1 MTGPEALGILAAGF
15 AAGTINTVV
24 GSGSLITFPALL
36 AFGYSPLVANVS
48 NTVGLFPGSVSGA
61 IGYRQELS
69 GQRRRLIELGIAS
82 VAGGVVGAMLLLLL
96 PASAFRSVVP
106 VLIALACVLVAVQPW
121 LARLVARLL
130 PVDEAVGWPLI
141 VLVFLT
147 AVYGGYFGAAQG
159 VLLMGLFG
167 VLLRDHIQR
176 LNALKN
182 VCAALVNG
190 VAAIVFVCIAPVAW
204 GVAGLVALGAVAGGQ
219 VGARVGRRFPPL
231 LLRIVIIAVGL
242 VATIRLL
249 LG

>member
-1 MTGPEALGILAAGF
+1 VTGLEALGILAAGF

-48 NTVGLFPGSVSGA
+48 NTVGLFPGSISGA

-69 GQRRRLIELGIAS
+69 GQRRRIVELGLAS
-82 VAGGVVGAMLLLLL
+82 IAGGVVGAMLLLLL

-106 VLIALACVLVAVQPW
+106 ALIALACVLVAVQPW
-121 LARLVARLL
+121 LARLVARHL
-130 PVDEAVGWPLI
+130 PVGETVGWPLI

-167 VLLRDHIQR
+167 ILLRDHIQR

-190 VAAIVFVCIAPVAW
+190 VAAIVFTCIAPVAW
-204 GVAGLVALGAVAGGQ
+204 TVVGLVALGAVAGGQ
-219 VGARVGRRFPPL
+219 VGARLGRRLPPM

-242 VATIRLL
+242 VATMRLL

>member
-1 MTGPEALGILAAGF
+1 MTGLEAVGILAAGF

-24 GSGSLITFPALL
+24 GSGSLITFPTLL

-48 NTVGLFPGSVSGA
+48 NTVGLFPGSISGA
-61 IGYRQELS
+61 IGYRQELT
-69 GQRRRLIELGIAS
+69 GQRGRVIRVGLAS

-106 VLIALACVLVAVQPW
+106 VLIAVATVLVAVQPW
-121 LARLVARLL
+121 LARLVAHRM
-130 PVDEAVGWPLI
+130 PVGERVGWPLL
-141 VLVFLT
+141 VVVFLT

-167 VLLRDHIQR
+167 ILLRDHIQR

-204 GVAGLVALGAVAGGQ
+204 AVAGLVALGAVAGGQ
-219 VGARVGRRFPPL
+219 VGARIGRRLPPL
-231 LLRIVIIAVGL
+231 LLRIVIIVVGV
-242 VATIRLL
+242 VATVQLL
-249 LG
+249 R